1 MAQIEPRTNKKG
13 EITSYRI
20 RAFCGYG
27 ADGKKKSQSM
37 SWKPKEGMTPKQ
49 IEKAL
54 NKAAAEFEAACMG
67 GKVVNIR
74 KLQNF
79 IEDWFTI
86 HETALTAST
95 IKKYRDCCKR
105 IFPALGHIRIDKIK
119 TADLDKFLVA
129 LADERN
135 CNAYGRCKINLKE
148 KLTELNTT
156 QKAFAAKAKVSAN
169 CVRSCYNGERIMWDN
184 AVKIA
189 KALKK
194 TPTSV
199 FEKIADDSKLSPK
212 TIRSYHGFL
221 STVFS
226 YAVKIGEIAVNPCL
240 NCTLPKYEA
249 PDHKILSVAETQ
261 RFLQVL
267 DEHAELKYR
276 AFFNIAI
283 YGGFRRGE
291 ILALTWDDIDFD
303 NNMVHIR
310 RAVHW
315 SKDKGYYYTDPKTKK
330 SKRSVKMTD
339 RVMLILRQVKNEQLS
354 AKLNYG
360 DYWHN
365 PQRLVFTAD
374 DGSTMAMGTPSKF
387 LKKFCEEYDLPRVSV
402 HSMRHLNATLLISK
416 GTNVKT
422 VQSLLG
428 HSTAVTTMSIYAHEI
443 QSAEAAASAALGE
456 ILENDLIKKAE

>member
-1 MAQIEPRTNKKG
+1 MAQIEKRTNG
-13 EITSYRI
+13 SYRI

-27 ADGKKKSQSM
+27 ADGKKKTQSTT
-37 SWKPKEGMTPKQ
+37 WRPPREGMTEKQ

-54 NKAAAEFEAACMG
+54 NKAVVEFEAACKG

-86 HETALTAST
+86 HETALTTST
-95 IKKYRDCCKR
+95 IKKYRDCCSR
-105 IFPALGHIRIDKIK
+105 IYPKLGHIRIDKLK
-119 TADLDKFLVA
+119 TADIDKFLVW
-129 LADERN
+129 LANER
-135 CNAYGRCKINLKE
+135 CGTPLGRCKIDLKA
-148 KLTELNTT
+148 KLNELHES
-156 QKAFAAKAKVSAN
+156 QKAFAERAGVSAN
-169 CVRSCYNGERIMWDN
+169 CVRSCYSGERIIWES

-189 KALKK
+189 NALDK
-194 TPTSV
+194 TPTSI
-199 FEKIADDSKLSPK
+199 FDKITDDSRLSPK
-212 TIRSYHGFL
+212 TIRCYHGFL

-226 YAVKIGEIAVNPCL
+226 YAVKIGEIAVNPCA
-240 NCTLPKYEA
+240 NCTLPKIE
-249 PDHKILSVAETQ
+249 DTEHKILSIADTQ
-261 RFLQVL
+261 RFLQLL
-267 DEHAELKYR
+267 DEHANLKYR

-291 ILALTWDDIDFD
+291 ILALTWDDIDFA
-303 NNMVHIR
+303 NNIVHIR

-315 SKDKGYYYTDPKTKK
+315 SKDNGYYYTDPKTKK

-339 RVMLILRQVKNEQLS
+339 RVMLILKQVQNEQLS
-354 AKLNYG
+354 ARLMYG
-360 DYWHN
+360 DYWSN
-365 PQRLVFTAD
+365 PQSLVFTAD
-374 DGSTMAMGTPSKF
+374 NGSQMAMGTPYTF

-416 GTNVKT
+416 GTDPKT

-443 QSAEAAASAALGE
+443 QSAEAAASAALGDV
-456 ILENDLIKKAE
+456 LEQDLVKKAQ